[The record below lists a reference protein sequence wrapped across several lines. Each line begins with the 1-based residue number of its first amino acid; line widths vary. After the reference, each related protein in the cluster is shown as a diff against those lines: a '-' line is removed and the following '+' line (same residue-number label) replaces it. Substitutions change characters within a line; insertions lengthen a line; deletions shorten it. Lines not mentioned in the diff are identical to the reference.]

1 MKILIFEMKTVCY
14 NSYLYFGDALGATLT
29 SLGHSV
35 EYFKIDEDA
44 LDDLEKY
51 VGTSYDLLIDFNSDL
66 PRALMDDDSFFL
78 DHIDAPFFDV
88 ILDHPLYHH
97 DTLKNKLKDFHVVCL
112 DAKHRDYIL
121 KYYPHIKSVTVT
133 PMTGELAF
141 GHDVIDW
148 DNYSTRPYD
157 IIFSGTYTDPTRIE
171 TAINKMPDLISDN
184 VYELIDMMRADNSLT
199 IEDAVD
205 RLAENEFYDYIN
217 SDKPLHTQ
225 IFYLADTYIRCIN
238 RKKLVQA
245 LDRCNYQMHL
255 FGGLWEELELK
266 NAVLHKEIPFNLTFT
281 IFAKSKISVN
291 IMPGFKAG
299 SHDRVFSA
307 QLNGAVSLTDP
318 TTLLINEYKD
328 NKDILF
334 FDLDNIDFVT
344 EKINSSLKDLES
356 LKKIAQAGYEIAS
369 HNHTWTNIANVI
381 ICSLKKD

>member
-14 NSYLYFGDALGATLT
+14 NSYLYFGDSLGAALT

-78 DHIDAPFFDV
+78 DHVDAPFFDV

-97 DTLKNKLKDFHVVCL
+97 DTLKNKLKNFHVVCL
-112 DAKHRDYIL
+112 DARHRDYIL

-141 GHDVIDW
+141 GHESIDW
-148 DNYSTRPYD
+148 DNFNNRPYD

-171 TAINKMPDLISDN
+171 TAINKMPDLISNN
-184 VYELIDMMRADNSLT
+184 VYELIDMMKADNSLT

-225 IFYLADTYIRCIN
+225 IFYLTDTYIRCIN

-245 LDRCNYQMHL
+245 LDRCECQMHL

-344 EKINSSLKDLES
+344 EKINSSLKDVEG

-381 ICSLKKD
+381 ISALKKD

>member
-14 NSYLYFGDALGATLT
+14 NSYLYFGDALGNALT
-29 SLGHSV
+29 SLGHTV

-51 VGTSYDLLIDFNSDL
+51 VGASYDLLIDFNSDL
-66 PRALMDDDSFFL
+66 PRALMDDDSYFL
-78 DHIDAPFFDV
+78 DQVDAPFFDV

-97 DTLKNKLKDFHVVCL
+97 DTLKNKLKNFHVVCL
-112 DAKHRDYIL
+112 DARHRDYIL

-245 LDRCNYQMHL
+245 LDRCECKIHL

-266 NAVLHKEIPFNLTFT
+266 NAILHKEIPFNLTFT
-281 IFAKSKISVN
+281 VFAKSKISVN

-307 QLNGAVSLTDP
+307 QLNGAASLTDP
-318 TTLLINEYKD
+318 TTLLLNEYKD

-344 EKINSSLKDLES
+344 EKINSFLKDIES
-356 LKKIAQAGYEIAS
+356 LKKIAQAGYETAS

-381 ICSLKKD
+381 ISSLKKD